1 MRQNG
6 YPARGPI
13 AGRTSSDVA
22 AIAEF
27 VEGLEAAADEA
38 AKRTYKTLAAG
49 AITAVAV
56 SAYRARGK

>member
-13 AGRTSSDVA
+13 SGRTTSDVA
-22 AIAEF
+22 SVAEF

-38 AKRTYKTLAAG
+38 ARSTYKVLAAG

-56 SAYRARGK
+56 SAYRARRK